1 MNVRACLFINTK
13 PESVMI
19 SEIINRKVAGKFQNI
34 WRLNNTLLKAHGS
47 GSKNK
52 FEEKNKHVFH

>member
-1 MNVRACLFINTK
+1 MFLEHSKIK
-13 PESVMI
+13 
-19 SEIINRKVAGKFQNI
+19 SEIVNREVAGKFQII

-52 FEEKNKHVFH
+52 FEEKNKHVFN

>member
-1 MNVRACLFINTK
+1 MFLEHSIIK
-13 PESVMI
+13 
-19 SEIINRKVAGKFQNI
+19 SEIVNREVAGKFQII

-52 FEEKNKHVFH
+52 FEEKNKHVFN

>member
-1 MNVRACLFINTK
+1 MFSEHSKIK
-13 PESVMI
+13 